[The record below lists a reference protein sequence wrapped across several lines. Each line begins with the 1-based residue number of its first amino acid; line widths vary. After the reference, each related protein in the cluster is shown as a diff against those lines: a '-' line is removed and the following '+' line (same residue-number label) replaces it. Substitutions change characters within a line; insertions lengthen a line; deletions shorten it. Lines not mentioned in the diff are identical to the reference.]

1 MAKRGEERGTP
12 GAPGEDQEHPDME
25 GVRRT
30 AEDVGALPVPRS
42 VVEDRDRRSRRE
54 RPVAPFRERPP
65 GGHDRAAE
73 ARLRRS
79 LPHAA
84 RTPEELGRALSH
96 LGPLRRD
103 PQAGHEA
110 GPPLP
115 GEAGLEG
122 DVEG

>member
-1 MAKRGEERGTP
+1 MPERDDT
-12 GAPGEDQEHPDME
+12 EHPDLE

-30 AEDVGALPVPRS
+30 SEDVGSLPVPRS
-42 VVEDRDRRSRRE
+42 VVEDRTRRAVHE
-54 RPVAPFRERPP
+54 RPVRPFRGSPP
-65 GGHDRAAE
+65 AGDHDRAAE
-73 ARLRRS
+73 ARLRRA

-103 PQAGHEA
+103 PQQGHEG

-115 GEAGLEG
+115 GEPGLEG
-122 DVEG
+122 DGAPAGEREE